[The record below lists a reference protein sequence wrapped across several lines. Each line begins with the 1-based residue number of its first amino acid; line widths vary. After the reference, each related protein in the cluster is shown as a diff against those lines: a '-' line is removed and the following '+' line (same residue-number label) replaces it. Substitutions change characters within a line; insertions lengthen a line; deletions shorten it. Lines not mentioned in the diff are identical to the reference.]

1 MKLISKIGELRE
13 RQGLTQRQIAL
24 ELGVTETTVANWE
37 RGRSGLDWIDRLNRL
52 CKLLECNL
60 DELIEYEEDIADLG
74 RDREPTFEELKAMYR
89 QGQLS
94 NATNS
99 RQSSTVQVG
108 ATRTTANSPTQSP
121 TSN

>member
-52 CKLLECNL
+52 CKLLECDL
-60 DELIEYEEDIADLG
+60 DELIEYKEDGVNLDG
-74 RDREPTFEELKAMYR
+74 DREPTFEELKAMYR

-94 NATNS
+94 K
-99 RQSSTVQVG
+99 TVPSG
-108 ATRTTANSPTQSP
+108 RTRTT
-121 TSN
+121 

>member
-13 RQGLTQRQIAL
+13 KQGLTQRQIAM

-60 DELIEYEEDIADLG
+60 DELIEYEEEGDGLDS
-74 RDREPTFEELKAMYR
+74 DREPTFEELKAMYR
-89 QGQLS
+89 QGKLS
-94 NATNS
+94 NSVTAKSSSSRS
-99 RQSSTVQVG
+99 RQ
-108 ATRTTANSPTQSP
+108 
-121 TSN
+121 